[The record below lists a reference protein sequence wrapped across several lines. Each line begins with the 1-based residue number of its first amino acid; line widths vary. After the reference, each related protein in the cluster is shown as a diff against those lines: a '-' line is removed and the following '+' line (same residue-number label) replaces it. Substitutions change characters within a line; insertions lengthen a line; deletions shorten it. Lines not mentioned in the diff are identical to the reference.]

1 MCWDEYLGKPKL
13 SIQLKL
19 VRDMKS
25 HKKSFYWDICSKKTK
40 ESVRSLLNV
49 MRDLVT
55 KVENSFSAIRG
66 SFVPGIIHCHHSWM
80 YVNDSGVFHLRIE
93 IDLFIN
99 VVACSF
105 VILVQKH
112 KTKQNNKLSEAVLL
126 SLAISQSW

>member
-1 MCWDEYLGKPKL
+1 MCRNEYLGKPKL

-25 HKKSFYWDICSKKTK
+25 NMKSFCWDTGGKKTK

-49 MRDLVT
+49 MCDLVT

-66 SFVPGIIHCHHSWM
+66 SFVPGIIDCHHYWM

-105 VILVQKH
+105 VILVHKP
-112 KTKQNNKLSEAVLL
+112 KTKELSEAVLL
-126 SLAISQSW
+126 SLAMSQSW